1 MGKSLLAELCA
12 ALLPVNVHQGAF
24 GRDVDQR
31 LFVASAT
38 ATAGDAAW
46 QTCGDDAK
54 RNPAMCSSF

>member
-1 MGKSLLAELCA
+1 
-12 ALLPVNVHQGAF
+12 
-24 GRDVDQR
+24 
-31 LFVASAT
+31 VASAT